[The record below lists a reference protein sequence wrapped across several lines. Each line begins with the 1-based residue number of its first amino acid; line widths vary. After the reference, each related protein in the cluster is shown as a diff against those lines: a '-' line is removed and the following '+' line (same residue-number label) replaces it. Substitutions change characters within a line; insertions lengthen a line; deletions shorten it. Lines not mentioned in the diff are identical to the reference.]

1 MVGRMATQWNAVTS
15 GGVDCLQK
23 LRERVEGSG
32 RGLFE
37 AFQKIVALDDGDVI
51 LDDLRVQLVD
61 VERVEDFLRV
71 DDEVPPDALVVHL
84 ENLVDGVLKV
94 ILLFDDRADVVERGL
109 VLPGEV
115 QVGEL
120 DDRLELV
127 LEDAVREELL
137 DNWRAARLGG
147 VLLDFVQ
154 DDLSEVVQ
162 GGHLVIADGEDVIED
177 ELLEAGEEQFG
188 LSDLVLELAGRHVVD
203 DDVGQP
209 RLVLV
214 VDFEPG

>member
-1 MVGRMATQWNAVTS
+1 MLIIALNENGMVGRMATQWNAVTS

-137 DNWRAARLGG
+137 DN
-147 VLLDFVQ
+147 
-154 DDLSEVVQ
+154 
-162 GGHLVIADGEDVIED
+162 
-177 ELLEAGEEQFG
+177 
-188 LSDLVLELAGRHVVD
+188 
-203 DDVGQP
+203 
-209 RLVLV
+209 
-214 VDFEPG
+214 